1 MALTRLHRLQR
12 NAPLFAVSCA
22 ILGWLQ
28 VSAGF
33 NALYLTRVRHL
44 TLIDA
49 GLVISAWGLAGT
61 AGQVVLPFASDYL
74 GRRLV
79 TFVGAVVCALTLLA
93 YLVGGGPA
101 LTGLLVML
109 ALSGFFG
116 WGTLPIALATCS
128 RWRSEGQTS
137 TNCTPIHRA
146 IHARK
151 SSGATSGSM

>member
-1 MALTRLHRLQR
+1 
-12 NAPLFAVSCA
+12 
-22 ILGWLQ
+22 

-101 LTGLLVML
+101 LTGPLVILGVGETAPRL
-109 ALSGFFG
+109 AGPAAVGDLRVAG
-116 WGTLPIALATCS
+116 P
-128 RWRSEGQTS
+128 
-137 TNCTPIHRA
+137 
-146 IHARK
+146 
-151 SSGATSGSM
+151 